1 MQIMQRV
8 AFLMQK
14 SRWYLSMTKK
24 WYRCPHCK
32 QKILKYDDV
41 EGKSKKVYIICKSC
55 KKEIEINIE

>member
-1 MQIMQRV
+1 
-8 AFLMQK
+8 MQK

-32 QKILKYDDV
+32 QKILKYDEI
-41 EGKSKKVYIICKSC
+41 EGKSKKVYIKCKSC